1 MLSCVKECS
10 VYRLVMLTKRALEM
24 LSRMKRWLN
33 HQTNRRD
40 FPSWEAFM
48 YREYKYLTAPQYA
61 LNMGVKYAFV
71 LPSTRMKTYIA
82 LDFSHRHACDDNV
95 FLVGKNHTV
104 GRLTVG
110 CTF

>member
-1 MLSCVKECS
+1 MRKGVFTLQAGYTYKTGSGDAFEDETMAKPSDKQKGFS
-10 VYRLVMLTKRALEM
+10 VM
-24 LSRMKRWLN
+24 
-33 HQTNRRD
+33 D
-40 FPSWEAFM
+40 AFM

-71 LPSTRMKTYIA
+71 PPSTRMKTYIA
-82 LDFSHRHACDDNV
+82 LDFSHRHAYDDNV